1 MPRAKIKKIIIAIV
15 VLFIVILISRALFSS
30 KSQPSN
36 PSEQKSENT
45 STAKPALT
53 VTTVQP
59 RIMQL
64 PTVLAANGNVAAWQE
79 ASIGSESNGLR
90 LTGVNV
96 NVGDHVKKGQILASY
111 AAETIQA
118 DVAQAEANL
127 LEKQALAAQDFAN
140 ADRAKRLDAEGALSK
155 QEISLY
161 ITNAKA
167 AEAKIAAAKATLN
180 AQKLRLKYTTVLAPD
195 DGIISART
203 ATVGAVV
210 NGGTE
215 LFRMILQSRLEWR
228 AEVTSAELSRIRIG
242 DTAVITTTTGGSP
255 VSGRVRM
262 IAPTINPQSRAALV
276 YVDLPVMQAA
286 NTPIK
291 AGMYARGEFQLDNSN
306 ATTLPQAA
314 VVLRDGFNYIFVVG
328 SDQHVQRIK
337 VDTGRLVGDRLEI
350 LTALKQ
356 NTNIVSMGAGF
367 LNDGDLV
374 RLAPEKKSDH
384 VNQAIGQSLQD
395 KTQKTTPPASS
406 IVAAK

>member
-1 MPRAKIKKIIIAIV
+1 MPRAKIKKMIIAVILILV
-15 VLFIVILISRALFSS
+15 VILISRALFFSKHQSS
-30 KSQPSN
+30 QE
-36 PSEQKSENT
+36 SEVKPANT
-45 STAKPALT
+45 STATAKPALT
-53 VTTVQP
+53 VNTVQP

-64 PTVLAANGNVAAWQE
+64 PTVLAANGNIAAWQE

-90 LTGVNV
+90 LTAVNV
-96 NVGDHVKKGQILASY
+96 NVGDHVQKGQVLATY

-127 LEKQALAAQDFAN
+127 LETQAHAAQDFAN
-140 ADRAKRLDAEGALSK
+140 ADRAKRLDLEGALSK

-161 ITNAKA
+161 YTNAKA

-180 AQKLRLKYTTVLAPD
+180 AQKLRLKFTTVLAPD
-195 DGIISART
+195 DGIISSRT

-215 LFRMILQSRLEWR
+215 LFRMISQGRLEWR
-228 AEVTSAELSRIRIG
+228 AEVTSAELSQIRIG
-242 DTAVITTTTGGSP
+242 DTAVITTTSGGTP
-255 VSGRVRM
+255 VHGRVRM
-262 IAPTINPQSRAALV
+262 IAPTVNPQSRAALV

-286 NTPIK
+286 NTPVK

-306 ATTLPQAA
+306 AITLPQAA

-328 SDQHVQRIK
+328 ADQHVQRIK

-350 LTALKQ
+350 LSALKP
-356 NTNIVSMGAGF
+356 NTNIVSSGAGF

-374 RLAPEKKSDH
+374 RLAPDNNQNTEKG
-384 VNQAIGQSLQD
+384 NQD
-395 KTQKTTPPASS
+395 KTLTPVSASS
-406 IVAAK
+406 LPVAAK

>member
-1 MPRAKIKKIIIAIV
+1 MPRTRIKRIIIV
-15 VLFIVILISRALFSS
+15 VLILVMVLISYALFFS
-30 KSQPSN
+30 KS
-36 PSEQKSENT
+36 KSLNSSDGKPENVPT
-45 STAKPALT
+45 PTAKPALT
-53 VTTVQP
+53 VNTVQP
-59 RIMQL
+59 RMMQL

-90 LTGVNV
+90 LIDVNV
-96 NVGDHVKKGQILASY
+96 NVGDHVQKGQVLASY

-127 LEKQALAAQDFAN
+127 LETQAHAAQDFAN
-140 ADRAKRLDAEGALSK
+140 ADRAKRLDVEGALSK

-180 AQKLRLKYTTVLAPD
+180 VQKLRLKFTTVLAPD
-195 DGIISART
+195 DGIISSRS

-215 LFRMILQSRLEWR
+215 LFRMIRQGRLEWR
-228 AEVTSAELSRIRIG
+228 AEVTSAELDRIRIG
-242 DTAVITTTTGGSP
+242 DTVLMTTTSGGTP
-255 VSGRVRM
+255 VHGRVRM
-262 IAPTINPQSRAALV
+262 IAPTVNPQSRVALV

-286 NTPIK
+286 NSSVK

-314 VVLRDGFNYIFVVG
+314 VVLRDGFSYIFVVG
-328 SDQHVQRIK
+328 ADQHVQRIK
-337 VDTGRLVGDRLEI
+337 VDTGRLVSDRLEI
-350 LTALKQ
+350 LTALTP
-356 NTNIVSMGAGF
+356 NTSIVSSGAGF

-374 RLAPEKKSDH
+374 RLSSDNNINKVIEPVH
-384 VNQAIGQSLQD
+384 QD
-395 KTQKTTPPASS
+395 KIQTSVPSAKSL
-406 IVAAK
+406 VAAK